1 MRVKKKTC
9 RRKENQRR
17 RSTTRRRTTR
27 TTTRTT
33 RRGGAAS
40 DKKDS
45 KARSKPKVKKGK
57 GKQKSSTEEDS
68 CGHRYV
74 PRPFGFDR
82 MVFEV
87 PGRESTHNFDMDAFM
102 KSFNK
107 SSFKVHTSSTT
118 NLFGNYDSKCIK
130 SAKEK

>member
-17 RSTTRRRTTR
+17 RSTTRTTR
-27 TTTRTT
+27 

-45 KARSKPKVKKGK
+45 KARSSKPKVKKGK

-118 NLFGNYDSKCIK
+118 DLFGNYDSKCIK